1 MMKPAYRTMTFMF
14 AASLMLGACALLAP
28 EQTETPVSATATV
41 LPEIAPTESS
51 TTQTETILLW
61 LAPALDPETQAGQ
74 LLAARLAAFESQHP
88 NVRIRVRVKS
98 VGGSGGLFDTLA
110 AASVAAPAAVPD
122 LLTLPPDD
130 LQLAAASALILPLP
144 ESLVQSEDPA
154 WYDYA
159 LPPSRY
165 EGLFYGLPFAS
176 EVEILGYRIDLY
188 PEPPRSWEALLA
200 EPRTLLFPAAD
211 PRARFIL
218 AMYKGFGGNLTDE
231 NGQPWLDVNVLEQVL
246 NVLASARSSS
256 VLPLAARQYTSPL
269 ETWTELKANRSASAM
284 APMAD
289 FLRES
294 DPESMAAVALPTEE
308 SQGIGLA
315 HTWSWAMTPG
325 DPSREALMVEL
336 LAWLSD
342 PLFTGSLTHALGYL
356 PTSQE
361 ALATWPDDVNA
372 ALASS
377 LVTVTQPEPEK
388 SLRDAITP
396 ALLAAIEAV
405 LGAAE
410 EAALAAQEA
419 TNLVNNP

>member
-1 MMKPAYRTMTFMF
+1 MTPIYRTMNLIF
-14 AASLMLGACALLAP
+14 AASLMLGACSLLAP
-28 EQTETPVSATATV
+28 EQTTAPVTATATA
-41 LPEIAPTESS
+41 LSEIAPTESS
-51 TTQTETILLW
+51 PIQAETVLLW
-61 LAPALDPETQAGQ
+61 VAPALDPETSAGE
-74 LLAARLAAFESQHP
+74 LLSARLTAFETQQP
-88 NVRIRVRVKS
+88 NTRISVRVKP
-98 VGGSGGLFDTLA
+98 VGGPGGLLDTLA
-110 AASVAAPAAVPD
+110 AATVAAPAAVPD
-122 LLTLPPDD
+122 LLTLSPDD
-130 LQLAAASALILPLP
+130 LKIAAGSALILPLP
-144 ESLVQSEDPA
+144 EDLVQSENPA

-165 EGLFYGLPFAS
+165 EGLSYGLPFAS

-218 AMYKGFGGNLTDE
+218 AMYRGAGGELVDE

-246 NVLASARSSS
+246 NILASARSSS

-308 SQGIGLA
+308 GQGIGLA
-315 HTWSWAMTPG
+315 LTWSWAMTPG
-325 DPSREALMVEL
+325 DSSHQELMIEL
-336 LAWLSD
+336 ITWLSD
-342 PLFTGSLTHALGYL
+342 PVFTGSLTHALGYL
-356 PTSQE
+356 PTSQD
-361 ALATWPDDVNA
+361 ALAAWPEDVYA

-377 LVTVTQPEPEK
+377 LVTITQSEPEK
-388 SLRDAITP
+388 SLRDAVTP

-405 LGAAE
+405 LGAGKE
-410 EAALAAQEA
+410 PALAAQEA

>member
-1 MMKPAYRTMTFMF
+1 MKPIFRTTTLLI
-14 AASLMLGACALLAP
+14 AASLMLGACAFLSP
-28 EQTETPVSATATV
+28 EQTAIPISATETA
-41 LPEIAPTESS
+41 LPEITPTVSS
-51 TTQTETILLW
+51 TTQTETVLLW
-61 LAPALDPETQAGQ
+61 VAPAFDPETQAGQ
-74 LLAARLAAFESQHP
+74 LLSGRLAAFESQQA
-88 NVRIRVRVKS
+88 NVRISVRVKP
-98 VGGSGGLFDTLA
+98 VGGSAGLLNTLA

-130 LQLAAASALILPLP
+130 LQLAAASALIIPLP

-159 LPPSRY
+159 LPPSRH
-165 EGLFYGLPFAS
+165 EGLTYGFPFAS
-176 EVEILGYRIDLY
+176 EVEILGYRIALY
-188 PEPPRSWEALLA
+188 PEPPRSWETLLA

-218 AMYKGFGGNLTDE
+218 AMYKGAGGNLTDE
-231 NGQPWLDVNVLEQVL
+231 NSQPWLDVNILEQVL
-246 NVLASARSSS
+246 NILSSARSSS
-256 VLPLAARQYTSPL
+256 VLPLAVRQYSSPL

-289 FLRES
+289 FLREG

-308 SQGIGLA
+308 SQGIALA
-315 HTWSWAMTPG
+315 LTWSWAMTPG
-325 DPSREALMVEL
+325 DPSREELMLEL
-336 LAWLSD
+336 VAWLSD
-342 PLFTGSLTHALGYL
+342 PAFAGSLTHALGYL

-361 ALATWPDDVNA
+361 ALAAWPDDVNA

-377 LVTVTQPEPEK
+377 LVTITQPEPEK

-405 LGAAE
+405 LGAGE
-410 EAALAAQEA
+410 DAALAAQEA
-419 TNLVNNP
+419 TNLVNSP